1 MGLLS
6 VKFSPDTC
14 SNSYCATPSIFPV
27 QHIYQ
32 LSSYSVNNVRD
43 NNRPNWSTQIAPF
56 QFIANQR
63 EPPSARLNWIH
74 PSIWYRLPRNPGQ
87 TIKTRSMSK
96 LCTLTNATW
105 THSHAWRDADS
116 GMVNCF
122 ASREKFVPG
131 QWDATLPSPHWHV
144 VWCLSVALCLLLF
157 CCIQVRCCFSP
168 RTTPQLESFFPLH
181 RRARPSSCDQYRVVP
196 PSLFFPL
203 FIPFAWKTSHHTNK
217 IDGSS
222 GGKHQARTKLKRTNH
237 CWSIVWERKKM
248 DKEWFLFTNTL
259 GDETRKSMLQS
270 PIRTMFC

>member
-6 VKFSPDTC
+6 VKFSLAAW
-14 SNSYCATPSIFPV
+14 SNRDCATPSIFPV

-74 PSIWYRLPRNPGQ
+74 PSIWYRFPRNPGQ

-105 THSHAWRDADS
+105 THSHAWSDADS
-116 GMVNCF
+116 DMVNCF
-122 ASREKFVPG
+122 ASREKFVRG

-203 FIPFAWKTSHHTNK
+203 FIPFAWKNFTSHEQ
-217 IDGSS
+217 DWW
-222 GGKHQARTKLKRTNH
+222 QQRR
-237 CWSIVWERKKM
+237 
-248 DKEWFLFTNTL
+248 
-259 GDETRKSMLQS
+259 
-270 PIRTMFC
+270 